1 MASHED
7 HRDFRVEEGAS
18 AFPGSRMLLV
28 LMGSDVCPSAEAA
41 AHIRNSSDAIHGF
54 GTRFHDTSAIL
65 PARPPRTP
73 GNDLRAACYA
83 PAMHPP
89 NRRFLPQVV
98 GASAMVFGILFLW
111 LASRW
116 SSATGDLF
124 LTGAKLEDL
133 VAQGADLTISM
144 DDIQGLWGGHSL
156 EVRLDGRVS
165 GPSVRRP
172 AAGESGMQTR
182 RLEGQIDP
190 ARARA
195 LIERCVNDGALE
207 ARRRRDVGVPDEV
220 VVRLSI
226 RSTTGGVTSE
236 RANWLFAHELDSH
249 ENFRAAYE
257 AMKTMTRE
265 IAGER

>member
-1 MASHED
+1 M
-7 HRDFRVEEGAS
+7 
-18 AFPGSRMLLV
+18 
-28 LMGSDVCPSAEAA
+28 VC
-41 AHIRNSSDAIHGF
+41 
-54 GTRFHDTSAIL
+54 
-65 PARPPRTP
+65 
-73 GNDLRAACYA
+73 
-83 PAMHPP
+83 
-89 NRRFLPQVV
+89 
-98 GASAMVFGILFLW
+98 GILFLW

-144 DDIQGLWGGHSL
+144 NDIQGLWGGHSL

-165 GPSVRRP
+165 GSSVRPP

-182 RLEGQIDP
+182 RLEGRIDP

-220 VVRLSI
+220 VVRLSV
-226 RSTTGGVTSE
+226 RSAAGGVTRE
-236 RANWLFAHELDSH
+236 RANWLFIGELESQRD
-249 ENFRAAYE
+249 FRTTYE
-257 AMKTMTRE
+257 ALKSLARE
-265 IAGER
+265 IARER